1 MVTKLTDTVKGSM
14 RITSK
19 SAIIEEDINN
29 SIAACKSDLKLVGV
43 EKIEEDDPLIIRA
56 VTMFVKA
63 EFNYQNMADKYRQSY
78 ELLKMSLSLAGDY
91 NTKEG

>member
-14 RITSK
+14 RILSR
-19 SAIIEEDINN
+19 AAVIEEDINN
-29 SIAACKSDLKLVGV
+29 SIAACKLDLGLAGV
-43 EKIEEDDPLIIRA
+43 EKIDESDPLIIRA
-56 VTMFVKA
+56 VTLFVKA